1 MMNRDVLYADPTTR
15 SIPNDGVAK
24 VLDPQTDEEWEVLRY
39 ELSSFVCE
47 GQYRQGLERI
57 LLSYLTHMDRPS
69 QPAAWV
75 SGFYGSG
82 KSHLV
87 RVLEY
92 LWRDIEF
99 LDGARARGLTN
110 LPDEINEYLRELTAA
125 GRREGGLWSA
135 AGTLGASA
143 GSSIRLAILS
153 ILFRSAE
160 LPAQYPAARL
170 AIWLKQNGFYDAV
183 ESAVRR
189 AGREL
194 DRELNNMYV
203 SPVLADA
210 LLEVYPGFAGSSAE
224 VRGLLQAQ
232 YPNREDIS
240 DDELLTT
247 MEDVLALKST
257 TPGRLPCT
265 LLVLDELQQFIGE
278 DPDRTLRLQTV
289 VEACSS
295 RFRGNLLFVATGQSA
310 LQALPQLSKLQER
323 FTIKVQLSDTD
334 VEQVVREVVLRK
346 RPDRTADLKR
356 VLDSASGEI
365 DRHLASTAIAPRP
378 SDADELIP
386 DYPLLPVRR
395 RFWEG
400 LLRAVDTA
408 GTAGQ
413 LRTQLRIV
421 HEATRDVAR
430 EPLGTVVAG
439 DVVYDQLK
447 QHLLQTGVLLR
458 ETHNFIEEQRADGDA
473 DGALRA
479 RLCAAIFLIGKLPTE
494 GVSNTGVTATADA
507 LADLL
512 VTDLPAGSAGLRQR
526 IPALLQGLVEDSKL
540 LQVGEEYRLQT
551 RESALWDQDYRQRLA
566 RISSDDHRI
575 ASDRTDELRAAMHA
589 ALKGI
594 TLTHGVSR
602 TPRKFALHFGLDAP
616 PTNTGAVPVWV
627 RDEWSVSEKAV
638 REDAQAAGMDSPI
651 VHVFLPR
658 RDADTL
664 KRALERYAAAKET
677 LDLRP
682 APSTPEG
689 QEAQRAM
696 QSRRDAER
704 RSLDARIRDVIDHA
718 RVFQGG
724 GYEVGEGSLG
734 ASARAALEAAV
745 QRLFP
750 NFGVADHARW
760 DNVLTKVR
768 QGGADALSAVDY
780 SGDPEKH
787 PACQLVAS
795 FVGAGKRGSEVRARF
810 IGAGYGWPQDAVDA
824 SLLVLVAT
832 GAMEATVG
840 GQSVKPAQIT
850 RQSLGATD
858 FRRVTVVVGATQR
871 LGVRKLLT
879 EMTFPFRSGEE
890 SAAITPMLDRL
901 IDLAHA
907 AGGAAPLPERPS
919 TVTLEHLRSLS
930 GNEQFVAVY
939 DHRDELLRNYRTWMQ
954 LTNLISQRMPHWEEL
969 LRLRHH
975 AKAMPLAAELDK
987 QIEGIKQSRSL
998 LTNPDPVV
1006 PLTSALAD
1014 ALRSS
1019 LQEARTSLASVRERE
1034 VSELEASE
1042 EWSRLSDADRAG
1054 LISQHELTTVPDL
1067 NIGTDEALLRTL
1079 DGTPLSRWHAG
1090 TRDLPARAA
1099 RAREE
1104 AARRLEPKIVKIHPP
1119 HRTLRTETEVDAYV
1133 TALRA
1138 EIMRHV
1144 TAGTPVML

>member
-1 MMNRDVLYADPTTR
+1 MINRDVLYADPTTK

-24 VLDPQTDEEWEVLRY
+24 VLDPRTPEEWEVLRY

-57 LLSYLTHMDRPS
+57 LLSYLTHLEKPS

-99 LDGARARGLTN
+99 PDGARARGLTN

-143 GSSIRLAILS
+143 GSSIRLAVLS
-153 ILFRSAE
+153 VLLRSAE
-160 LPAQYPAARL
+160 LPTQYPAARL

-183 ESAVRR
+183 ESVVRR
-189 AGREL
+189 ARREL

-210 LLEVYPGFAGSSAE
+210 LLEAYPGFASSSVE
-224 VRGLLQAQ
+224 VRTLLQAQ
-232 YPNREDIS
+232 YPNKEDIS
-240 DDELLTT
+240 DDELLSTI
-247 MEDVLALKST
+247 EDVLALQST

-265 LLVLDELQQFIGE
+265 LLVFDELQQFVGE

-295 RFRGNLLFVATGQSA
+295 RFGGSLLFVGTGQSA

-346 RPDRTADLKR
+346 RPDRTADLQR

-378 SDADELIP
+378 EDADDLIA

-395 RFWEG
+395 RFWERV
-400 LLRAVDTA
+400 LRAVDTA
-408 GTAGQ
+408 GTTGQ

-447 QHLLQTGVLLR
+447 QHMLQAGVLLR
-458 ETHNFIEEQRADGDA
+458 ETHNFIEEQRADGTP
-473 DGALRA
+473 DGELRA

-494 GVSNTGVTATADA
+494 GVSNAGMTATSDA

-512 VTDLPAGSAGLRQR
+512 VTDLPASSAGLRQR
-526 IPALLQGLVEDSKL
+526 IPGLLQQLVDESKL

-566 RISSDDHRI
+566 RIRSDDNRI
-575 ASDRTDELRAAMHA
+575 ASDRTDELRAAMHS
-589 ALKGI
+589 ALKGT
-594 TLTHGVSR
+594 TLTQGVSK
-602 TPRKFALHFGLDAP
+602 TPRKYALHFGLDEP
-616 PTNTGAVPVWV
+616 PTNTGVVPVWV

-638 REDAQAAGMDSPI
+638 REEAQAAGIDSPI
-651 VHVFLPR
+651 VFVFLHR
-658 RDADTL
+658 RDAD
-664 KRALERYAAAKET
+664 ALRGALARHAAAKET

-696 QSRRDAER
+696 QSRKEAER
-704 RSLDARIRDVIDHA
+704 RNLAARIRDVIDHA

-724 GYEVGEGSLG
+724 GYEVDEGSLQ
-734 ASARAALEAAV
+734 ASARVALEAAV

-750 NFGVADHARW
+750 NFGLADHPRW
-760 DNVLTKVR
+760 GTVFDRAR
-768 QGGADALSAVDY
+768 QGAPDALSAVEY

-787 PACQLVAS
+787 PACQLIAS
-795 FVGAGKRGSEVRARF
+795 FVGPGKKGSEVRAKF
-810 IGAGYGWPQDAVDA
+810 AGAGSGWPQDAVDA
-824 SLLVLVAT
+824 SLLVLVAS
-832 GAMEATVG
+832 GAVEARVAG
-840 GQSVKPAQIT
+840 EVVKPGQIT
-850 RQSLGATD
+850 HQSLGATD
-858 FRRVTVVVGATQR
+858 FRRVTVIVSAAQR
-871 LGVRKLLT
+871 IGVRRLLT
-879 EMTFPFRSGEE
+879 DMTFPVKSGEE
-890 SAAITPMLDRL
+890 VAAIPSMLQRL
-901 IDLAHA
+901 TELAQT
-907 AGGAAPLPERPS
+907 AGGESPLPERPS
-919 TVTLEHLRSLS
+919 TAMIEHLRSLS

-939 DHRDELLRNYRTWMQ
+939 DRRDELVRSYRHWTSRGD
-954 LTNLISQRMPHWEEL
+954 LIRQRLPRWEQL
-969 LRLRHH
+969 LRLRRH
-975 AKAMPLAAELDK
+975 AEGLAVATDLDE
-987 QIEGIKQSRSL
+987 QIEGIRQSRSL
-998 LTNPDPVV
+998 LANPDPVA
-1006 PLTSALAD
+1006 PLAD
-1014 ALRSS
+1014 VLADTLRSS
-1019 LQEARTSLASVRERE
+1019 LQEARTALVCVRERE
-1034 VSELEASE
+1034 ISDLEASG
-1042 EWSRLSDADRAG
+1042 EWQQLSETEKTSLVSKYG
-1054 LISQHELTTVPDL
+1054 LAALPDL
-1067 NIGTDEALLRTL
+1067 SVGTDEALLRAL
-1079 DGTPLSRWHAG
+1079 DTMPLSRWTAEA
-1090 TRDLPARAA
+1090 RDLATRAA

-1104 AARRLEPKIVKIHPP
+1104 AAKLLEPEIVMVRPP
-1119 HRTLRTETEVDAYV
+1119 RRTLRDEAEVDAYLGE
-1133 TALRA
+1133 LRA
-1138 EIMRHV
+1138 EIMGHIRK
-1144 TAGTPVML
+1144 GNPVML

>member
-1 MMNRDVLYADPTTR
+1 MINRDVLYADPTTR

-24 VLDPQTDEEWEVLRY
+24 VLDPRTPEEWEVLRY

-47 GQYRQGLERI
+47 GQYHHGLERI
-57 LLSYLTHMDRPS
+57 LLSYLTHMDKPS

-99 LDGARARGLTN
+99 PDGARARGLTN
-110 LPDEINEYLRELTAA
+110 LPDEINEYLLELTAA

-143 GSSIRLAILS
+143 GDSIRLAILS
-153 ILFRSAE
+153 VLLRSAE
-160 LPAQYPAARL
+160 LPTQYPAARL

-183 ESAVRR
+183 EFAVRR

-194 DRELNNMYV
+194 VKELNNMYV
-203 SPVLADA
+203 SPALADA
-210 LLEVYPGFAGSSAE
+210 LLEAYPGFASTGAE
-224 VRGLLQAQ
+224 VRSLLQAQ

-240 DDELLTT
+240 DDELLSTI
-247 MEDVLALKST
+247 EDVLALKST
-257 TPGRLPCT
+257 TPDRLPRT
-265 LLVLDELQQFIGE
+265 LLVFDELQQFVGE

-295 RFRGNLLFVATGQSA
+295 RFGGNLLFVGTGQSA

-346 RPDRTADLKR
+346 RPDRTADLQH

-365 DRHLASTAIAPRP
+365 DRHLAGTAIAPRP
-378 SDADELIP
+378 EDADDLLS

-395 RFWEG
+395 RFWERV
-400 LLRAVDTA
+400 LRAVDTA
-408 GTAGQ
+408 GTTGQ

-447 QHLLQTGVLLR
+447 QHMLQTGVLLR
-458 ETHNFIEEQRADGDA
+458 ETHNFVEEQRADGTP
-473 DGALRA
+473 DGELRA
-479 RLCAAIFLIGKLPTE
+479 KLCAAIFLIGKLPTE
-494 GVSNTGVTATADA
+494 GVSNAGMTATADA

-526 IPALLQGLVEDSKL
+526 IPGLLGQLVDDSKL

-566 RISSDDHRI
+566 RIRSDDNRT
-575 ASDRTDELRAAMHA
+575 ASDRTDELRAAMSL

-594 TLTHGVSR
+594 TLTQGTSK
-602 TPRKFALHFGLDAP
+602 TPRRYALHFGLDEP

-638 REDAQAAGMDSPI
+638 REEAQAAGMDSPI
-651 VHVFLPR
+651 VFVFLHR
-658 RDADTL
+658 RDADAL
-664 KRALERYAAAKET
+664 KGALARYAAAKET

-696 QSRRDAER
+696 VSRRYAEH
-704 RSLDARIRDVIDHA
+704 RSLDARIRDVVDHA

-724 GYEVGEGSLG
+724 GYEVDEGSLQ
-734 ASARAALEAAV
+734 ASARVALEAAV
-745 QRLFP
+745 QRLFT
-750 NFGVADHARW
+750 NFGVADHPRW
-760 DNVLTKVR
+760 GTVFDRAR
-768 QGGADALSAVDY
+768 QGAPDALSAVEY
-780 SGDPEKH
+780 TGDPETH
-787 PACQLVAS
+787 PACQLIAS
-795 FVGAGKRGSEVRARF
+795 FVGAGKKGSEARARF
-810 IGAGYGWPQDAVDA
+810 TVAGYGWPQDAVDA
-824 SLLVLVAT
+824 SLLVLVAS
-832 GAMEATVG
+832 GAMEARVG
-840 GQSVKPAQIT
+840 GETVKPSQIT

-858 FRRVTVVVGATQR
+858 FRRVTIVVGAAQR
-871 LGVRKLLT
+871 IGVRKLLGD
-879 EMTFPFRSGEE
+879 MTFPVKSGEE
-890 SAAITPMLDRL
+890 AAAIPAMLRRL
-901 IDLAHA
+901 TELAQA
-907 AGGAAPLPERPS
+907 AGGEAPLPERPS
-919 TVTLEHLRSLS
+919 TATIEDLQSLS

-939 DHRDELLRNYRTWMQ
+939 DRRDELLRSYRNWTSRGD
-954 LTNLISQRMPHWEEL
+954 LIRQRLPRWEHL
-969 LRLRHH
+969 LRLRRH
-975 AKAMPLAAELDK
+975 AEGLPLATEMDA
-987 QIEGIKQSRSL
+987 QIEGISQSRSL
-998 LTNPDPVV
+998 LANPDPVV
-1006 PLTSALAD
+1006 PLADVLAD
-1014 ALRSS
+1014 TLRSS
-1019 LQEARTSLASVRERE
+1019 LQEARTALVCVREQE
-1034 VSELEASE
+1034 ISDLETSD
-1042 EWSRLSDADRAG
+1042 EWQRLSEADRAM
-1054 LISQHELTTVPDL
+1054 LISRHGLGGVPEVQV
-1067 NIGTDEALLRTL
+1067 GTDEALMQTV
-1079 DGTPLSRWHAG
+1079 DAHPLLWWGREMHA
-1090 TRDLPARAA
+1090 LPGQVV

-1104 AARRLEPKIVKIHPP
+1104 AARLLEPDIVTVRPP
-1119 HRTLRTETEVDAYV
+1119 HRTLRDESEVDAYLGE
-1133 TALRA
+1133 LRS
-1138 EIMRHV
+1138 EIMEHISK
-1144 TAGTPVML
+1144 GDPVML